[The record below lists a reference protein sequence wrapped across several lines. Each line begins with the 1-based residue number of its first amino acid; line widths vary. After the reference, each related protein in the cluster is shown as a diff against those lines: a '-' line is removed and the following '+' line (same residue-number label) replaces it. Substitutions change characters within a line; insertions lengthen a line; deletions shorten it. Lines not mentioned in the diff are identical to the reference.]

1 MLLSI
6 IFTIMTVTATYTL
19 TSTTEVE
26 QSGVAP
32 AFSTY
37 SYERTATTGKKGQM
51 TAFNSTCLKLTGWD
65 GCIVKRIELQ
75 MHSNTRAGAGSLAVS
90 MGMDTVW
97 SIKNKAFDDD
107 EWGGTYTTEWVPISR
122 SINAYVED
130 NETIEIAI
138 TATENSL
145 YINSY
150 TIEYEPAQPRC
161 YTVTFYTGLDTCP
174 ITITQ
179 SAPNKPIELPTWQ
192 DTAHWYFVGWT
203 EEEVVDNKL
212 ITPVLGVG
220 STYTPYRDTKLWS
233 VYSNVKEYTP
243 QLDYTS
249 GIYAIA
255 TYNCVT
261 AEYCLGGGGALSG
274 MVEDKKIP
282 VTEVK
287 MHDNANQI
295 YCMDTVITEDMLY
308 ELEFHDDSV
317 SILYLPKM
325 SPIGYNRDQLSGKN
339 VAWKYKVIDDGSL
352 IIYQTYD
359 SKDYVLYIGLKEG
372 KPCGMLKHMDIDTW
386 TKCAWWLY
394 AMKEI
399 EYTSWPFGKYEGLI
413 TLPSP
418 YDGHT
423 ILQWGIY
430 EIHIK
435 DGRKILYIK

>member
-19 TSTTEVE
+19 ISTTEVE

-32 AFSTY
+32 ASSTY
-37 SYERTATTGKKGQM
+37 SYERTAKTGQKGQM
-51 TAFNSTCLKLTGWD
+51 TAKNRTCLKLTGWD
-65 GCIVKRIELQ
+65 GCVVKRIELQ
-75 MHSNTRAGAGSLAVS
+75 MHSNTSTGAGSLVVS
-90 MGMDTVW
+90 MGKDTVW
-97 SIKNKAFDDD
+97 SIKDKSFKDE

-130 NETIEIAI
+130 DETIEIAI

-179 SAPNKPIELPTWQ
+179 SMPNEPIELPAWQ

-220 STYTPYRDTKLWS
+220 STYLPYRDTKLWS

-243 QLDYTS
+243 QLEYTS

-255 TYNCVT
+255 TYNKAT
-261 AEYCLGGGGALSG
+261 EDRGGGGALSG
-274 MVEDKKIP
+274 MVEDNEIP
-282 VTEVK
+282 VTVVK
-287 MHDNANQI
+287 MHDNDNKI
-295 YCMDTVITEDMLY
+295 LCMDSEIKEDMLY
-308 ELEFHDDSV
+308 ELVFYDDSTV

-325 SPIGYNRDQLSGKN
+325 SPIGYKKGQLAEVD
-339 VAWKYKVIDDGSL
+339 VAWKYKVTDDGSL
-352 IIYQTYD
+352 IIYQTYN
-359 SKDYVLYIGLKEG
+359 SKDYVLYIGLKDD
-372 KPCGMLKHMDIDTW
+372 KPCGMLKHMNLDSW
-386 TKCAWWLY
+386 SERALWLY

-413 TLPSP
+413 TIPSP